1 MVFIR
6 VGGQHIFV
14 LSAEDFI
21 SKLLADFMGKLRRYL
36 TDIEGLD
43 HMTGYDPDG
52 LHSFLL
58 GYPSR
63 PFKLLCRRFRCAPVG
78 GDQQL
83 VLGLIG
89 V

>member
-6 VGGQHIFV
+6 VSGQNIFV
-14 LSAEDFI
+14 FAAEDFI
-21 SKLLADFMGKLRRYL
+21 RKLLADFMGKLRRYL

-63 PFKLLCRRFRCAPVG
+63 PFKLLRCRFRRAPIG
-78 GDQQL
+78 GNQQF
-83 VLGLIG
+83 VLGFVG